1 MNGTTCHDDSAPCP
15 HVPFSTHL
23 GVIRDAI
30 GYVTRRRRLSSDE
43 AQDFAS
49 IAVLRLLEHD
59 CAILRRFEGRS
70 SLRTF
75 LIVAID
81 RMFLDYRIARWG
93 KWRASAAARNLGPV
107 ARSLETL
114 MRRDGLSF
122 DEASETLRVNHGVS
136 TPPRELEAMLGRLPA
151 RAARRFVGEDALEH
165 VAFDGP
171 GPELGLLGPHA
182 ARTLKALRR
191 ALARLTAAERALI
204 RMRFVE
210 ERTVSDIARARGAGL
225 KTLYRTFERLL
236 ARLKADLECE
246 GIVASDVRGWLGRI
260 DLMPDASAQQETW
273 RPAIG
278 GRDCISGSAA

>member
-15 HVPFSTHL
+15 HDPFSTHL

-30 GYVTRRRRLSSDE
+30 SYVTRRRRLSSDE

-93 KWRASAAARNLGPV
+93 KWRTSAAARHLGPV

-114 MRRDGLSF
+114 MRRDGMSF

-136 TPPRELEAMLGRLPA
+136 TTRRELEAMVERLPA
-151 RAARRFVGEDALEH
+151 RAARRFVGEEALEQAA
-165 VAFDGP
+165 VDAP
-171 GPELGLLGPHA
+171 GPELALLAPHA
-182 ARTLKALRR
+182 AQALKALRR
-191 ALARLTAAERALI
+191 ALSRLTAGERTLL
-204 RMRFVE
+204 RMRFAE
-210 ERTVSDIARARGAGL
+210 ERAVSDIARVRGTRH

-236 ARLKADLECE
+236 ARLKADLERE

-260 DLMPDASAQQETW
+260 DLMPEASAKQEAW
-273 RPAIG
+273 RPAFDHP
-278 GRDCISGSAA
+278 DCISGSAA